1 MDTARDIAEIAVGLL
16 FVVGAI
22 FNAAYTRRH
31 ADEFYCGFAEGAWF
45 APGRRPV
52 ERVVLPNAAVF
63 NAGVILLQAAVALA
77 ILSRGDLTTAGLVP
91 GAMFA
96 ALAALAASP
105 GGTAGNLALAGLQAT
120 LALTG

>member
-1 MDTARDIAEIAVGLL
+1 MA
-16 FVVGAI
+16 
-22 FNAAYTRRH
+22 
-31 ADEFYCGFAEGAWF
+31 
-45 APGRRPV
+45 GRRFF
-52 ERVVLPNAAVF
+52 ERIVLPEAVVF
-63 NAGVILLQAAVALA
+63 SAGVIVVQAAVAVA